1 MNISNSLR
9 TLLQDLAQDTP
20 CCRLVNRALW
30 RIKVGKK
37 SRLLNPSPM
46 GDYFTLRESEGLI
59 TYMPAGR
66 TQQINA
72 DGSWKREGRQGI
84 KPAKWL
90 RAVLAPRLAKRIP
103 DHVFADFATKFRAS
117 EDAGKITFEF
127 VTFAEAYNESNFHDG
142 KIQSCMWGEP
152 VAAFYECFP
161 CRVLVARDAK
171 QFRGRAIVWDT
182 VHGLAMPLMDR
193 VYADSPEVQ
202 EAFFRHAA
210 EQGWTRKAQQN
221 NTCFTLFTSP
231 SGDGVT
237 CRADTLYIKPT
248 SDLGDVEFWPY
259 MDTFRA
265 MSDCGRCYNSANKD
279 GAAYILDCT
288 NGDREEVDNH
298 EGEVLCADGEW
309 RDGDNVVCVDGEYY
323 AYDDEDVVYC
333 HRSQEHIMRSDAYEV
348 DMGGRIGTVYVHEDY
363 VNRA

>member
-1 MNISNSLR
+1 MNISASLR
-9 TLLQDLAQDTP
+9 TLLQDLAADTP

-30 RIKVGKK
+30 RIKVGKR

-46 GDYFTLRESEGLI
+46 GDFFTLRESEGLI

-66 TQQINA
+66 EQKMND

-90 RAVLAPRLAKRIP
+90 RSILAPRLSKRIP

-117 EDAGKITFEF
+117 EDAGKITFEIA
-127 VTFAEAYNESNFHDG
+127 TFEQAYKESNYQDG
-142 KIQSCMWGEP
+142 RIQSCMWDEP
-152 VAAFYECFP
+152 VAAFYERFP
-161 CRVLVARDAK
+161 CRVLIAKDSK
-171 QFRGRAIVWDT
+171 QFRGRAIIWDT
-182 VHGLAMPLMDR
+182 VNGLAMPLMDR

-202 EAFFRHAA
+202 EAFFRHAT

-221 NTCFTLFTSP
+221 NACFTLFTSP
-231 SGDGVT
+231 SGEEVT
-237 CRADTLYIKPT
+237 HRTDTLYVKPT
-248 SDLGDVEFWPY
+248 SSLGGVSFWPY

-265 MSDCGRCYNSANKD
+265 MTDCERFYNSDDED
-279 GAAYILDCT
+279 GAAFILNDQ
-288 NGDREEVDNH
+288 NGDREEVNQH

-309 RDGDNVVCVDGEYY
+309 RDENSVVCVDGEYY
-323 AYDDEDVVYC
+323 ADDDDGVVYC
-333 HRSQEHIMRSDAYEV
+333 HHSQEYIMRSDAYEV
-348 DMGGRIGTVYVHEDY
+348 DMGGRIGTVYIHEDY